1 MSRAPSTLIPPTGS
15 TAGRTLVLGMGATGA
30 ACARYLAASGSPA
43 CFADS
48 RPAPPQLATIRAL
61 LPAAELCTGG
71 IPAQLP
77 AAVTQI
83 VISPGVPLDLPL
95 LAEARARGVPC
106 SSDIDLFAS
115 LARAPVLGI
124 TGSNGKST
132 VTTMAGHLLA
142 AVDAGVAVGGN
153 LGTPALD
160 LLAADIRLYVLEL
173 SSFQLERSQPL
184 PLRAAT
190 ILNITPDHLDLHGD
204 MAAYARAKGRIWAAA
219 EVVVVNRDAPETH
232 GLIPPGATVSG
243 YGLGVPRGDDF
254 GIGARSDGPWLMRG
268 TTPLLPAAALPVAGR
283 HNASNALAALALVAA
298 AGMDPVVVAPAL
310 RSYRALP
317 HRMAVV
323 PTTDGITWIDDSKAT
338 NVGAAETAIRS
349 TSGPLVLI
357 AGGDAKGASFEG
369 IAAALADRPAV
380 AILLGRDREQLA
392 VALATT
398 CRVERVADMPE
409 AVRRARSLATQGATV
424 LLAPACSSLDMFR
437 DYADRGA
444 QFQAAV
450 LAGAAGPAAAG
461 GAGR

>member
-1 MSRAPSTLIPPTGS
+1 
-15 TAGRTLVLGMGATGA
+15 MGATGA
-30 ACARYLAASGSPA
+30 ACARYLAAAGTPA

-48 RPAPPQLATIRAL
+48 RPAPPQLAAIRAL
-61 LPAAELCTGG
+61 LPQAEVITGG

-77 AAVTQI
+77 VDVTRI

-95 LAEARARGVPC
+95 LAAAAARGVAC
-106 SSDIDLFAS
+106 VSDIDLFAHE
-115 LARAPVLGI
+115 ARGPVLGI

-153 LGTPALD
+153 LGTPVLD
-160 LLAADIRLYVLEL
+160 LLSPAVRLYVLEL

-184 PLRAAT
+184 GLKAAT

-204 MAAYARAKGRIWAAA
+204 MAAYARAKARIWAAA
-219 EVVVVNRDAPETH
+219 EVAVVNRDAPETH
-232 GLIPPGATVSG
+232 PLVPAGATISG
-243 YGLGVPRGDDF
+243 YGLGTPRGDDF
-254 GIGARSDGPWLMRG
+254 GMTDRADGPWLMRG

-283 HNASNALAALALVAA
+283 HNVSNALAALALVAA
-298 AGMDPVVVAPAL
+298 AGVDPVVAAPAL
-310 RSYRALP
+310 RTYTPLP
-317 HRMAVV
+317 HRMTVV
-323 PTTDGITWIDDSKAT
+323 PTTDGLTWIDDSKAT

-349 TSGPLVLI
+349 VAGPLVLI

-369 IAAALADRPAV
+369 IAAALAGRGAV
-380 AILLGRDREQLA
+380 AILLGRDRGQLA
-392 VALATT
+392 AALAGT
-398 CRVERVADMPE
+398 CRVEQVADLAE
-409 AVRRARSLATQGATV
+409 AVRRARALAAPGTTV

-444 QFQAAV
+444 QFQRAV
-450 LAGAAGPAAAG
+450 LAGAPGSLAAG